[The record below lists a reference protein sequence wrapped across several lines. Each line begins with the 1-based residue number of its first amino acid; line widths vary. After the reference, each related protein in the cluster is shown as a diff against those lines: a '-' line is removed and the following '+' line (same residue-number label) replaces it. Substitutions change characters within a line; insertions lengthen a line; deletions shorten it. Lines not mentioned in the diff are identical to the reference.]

1 MDRKCANPNCSN
13 TFPVGKHS
21 RKWCSVHC
29 RTGDWEWKDKFANPG
44 RWIWIR
50 AKQNAG
56 LRGIEFSIS
65 ISDIPAIPEF
75 CPVFPWIRL
84 VLPTGKGRGFYPDA
98 PSIDRIDSRG
108 GYVLGNIRIVSW
120 RANSLKSNAT
130 VEELEALLAD
140 HNRLHG

>member
-1 MDRKCANPNCSN
+1 
-13 TFPVGKHS
+13 V
-21 RKWCSVHC
+21 
-29 RTGDWEWKDKFANPG
+29 
-44 RWIWIR
+44 
-50 AKQNAG
+50 KQNAG
-56 LRGIEFSIS
+56 LRGIEFSVS

-98 PSIDRIDSRG
+98 PSIDRIDSSR

-140 HNRLHG
+140 HKRLHG